1 MFDKNLTKPKLTFLV
16 NKQESLKIADSLTDS
31 ATGAVDLLD
40 GQIGILNS
48 SPSASGAAGKIP
60 LGTFF
65 NPATST
71 NQVPE
76 IKLVQGTSTS
86 ANPPV
91 DLRPGV
97 KRPYESSAKIQGDE
111 KVWISVKKAKAAS
124 YSIWGVSNINVEDST
139 EYRMRIAYRGRW
151 HDMMYS
157 DGSVSTP
164 VYAPYYTTPD
174 YTQLIADGTI
184 TGAGESLDHLIK
196 NLVAETNKNSA
207 AFSLPQIN
215 KGGTQLLVALAIGD
229 GAASGTI
236 TVDANNTTIT
246 SVTVGSV
253 TLTEGTEFD
262 IGGSATL
269 TAADIVD
276 AINGDA
282 TLTALGVVASNAA
295 GVITV
300 QAPGAS
306 ANSIA
311 LSAIGADISVSGA
324 TLTGGFG
331 VGISTLSPSTVVPV
345 FSYTGPNGVVTK
357 SYTFNAEQIVSLQTA
372 YSGLETIVLA
382 DSSSIQDV
390 AQVDKFALVALDRPL
405 FPAEDRMTDTKV
417 TLDLGLPYG
426 FDFNSVVS
434 SQLSKASEGEGY
446 PRQILH
452 WYEETQQRRDNDIK
466 FRGVGIQKI
475 EYPSDILDISV
486 PQDTVV
492 ITHSTT
498 KQGAIGMRDV
508 NLQATV
514 IFTAASVNS
523 EGVPT
528 GNLGTLTADVPDAVE
543 AWGTNNNVKVV
554 RNDA

>member
-16 NKQESLKIADSLTDS
+16 NKQESIKVANSLTDT

-40 GQIGILNS
+40 GQIGIMNA
-48 SPSASGAAGKIP
+48 SPSAVGGAGKISI
-60 LGTFF
+60 GTFF
-65 NPATST
+65 DPTVAT

-76 IKLVQGTSTS
+76 LKLVQGTSTS

-124 YSIWGVSNINVEDST
+124 YSIWGVSNVNVEDLT

-164 VYAPYYTTPD
+164 VYAPYYTSPD
-174 YTQLIADGTI
+174 YSELITEGTLSGADE
-184 TGAGESLDHLIK
+184 ALDHLIK
-196 NLVAETNKNSA
+196 NIVAETNKNSA

-215 KGGTQLLVALAIGD
+215 KGGTQLLVALAIG
-229 GAASGTI
+229 
-236 TVDANNTTIT
+236 
-246 SVTVGSV
+246 
-253 TLTEGTEFD
+253 
-262 IGGSATL
+262 
-269 TAADIVD
+269 
-276 AINGDA
+276 
-282 TLTALGVVASNAA
+282 
-295 GVITV
+295 
-300 QAPGAS
+300 
-306 ANSIA
+306 
-311 LSAIGADISVSGA
+311 
-324 TLTGGFG
+324 TGGTA
-331 VGISTLSPSTVVPV
+331 ISSLTPGTPVPI
-345 FSYTGPNGVVTK
+345 FSYNGPNGAVTK
-357 SYTFNAEQIVSLQTA
+357 SYAFNAEQIASLQVA
-372 YSGLETIVLA
+372 YPGAETIVLA
-382 DSSSIQDV
+382 DATGIQDV
-390 AQVDKFALVALDRPL
+390 DEVDKFALIALDRPL

-426 FDFNSVVS
+426 FDFNTVVTS
-434 SQLSKASEGEGY
+434 ELSEASEGEGY

-475 EYPSDILDISV
+475 EYPSDILDISA

-492 ITHSTT
+492 ITHSTS
-498 KQGAIGMRDV
+498 KQGAMSNRDV

-514 IFTAASVNS
+514 IFTAASVDAD
-523 EGVPT
+523 GVPT
-528 GNLGTLTADVPDAVE
+528 GNLGALTADVPDAVE
-543 AWGTNNNVKVV
+543 AWASNNNVKVV
-554 RNDA
+554 RYDA